1 VVDPLNTKD
10 RNAIMPSS
18 EHQDQAKPAPE
29 PIQIRKLDK
38 IETTMNVSNP
48 SGN

>member
-1 VVDPLNTKD
+1 MEPT
-10 RNAIMPSS
+10 
-18 EHQDQAKPAPE
+18 EAKEPVEPE

-38 IETTMNVSNP
+38 IETTGGPHPSNP